1 MRRMNHLA
9 RLRPR
14 TSTPRDSLPGAAR
27 PPAPAPRRPAGAID
41 PASIGLVLGG
51 LTPITEVTVNGSPVA
66 VDADGFVAIP
76 RARDVPPSV
85 GAAAE
90 VNFASGH
97 EVRTARVRLKSSP
110 PRRLDVTSLPVSFVV
125 GEPVPTSGP
134 ARVELVSFAAGTR
147 VLVDGLEPA
156 ALAVDPVSGIYTVAV
171 PSGGASVYVE
181 QPPGAAGMS
190 GPGELRLDLRP
201 GEIIDLDAGDFPVVA
216 RRVPRSIDG
225 HSGDVAETPAPT
237 QPATPAPTQPATP
250 APTQPATPAPTQPAT
265 GSLEVR
271 VLEAG
276 ARVSVDG
283 EPIVGPPF
291 VAELPAGR
299 YTVLVEVPGRAPRL
313 LGVEVVAGE
322 EAVVEAP
329 PAPATAS
336 GAWTAVA
343 AVLAALGVVA
353 AGAAV
358 VAAVTR
364 PKEEA
369 GGAKSDSSW

>member
-237 QPATPAPTQPATP
+237 QPATPAPTQPAT
-250 APTQPATPAPTQPAT
+250 